1 MARCRGGS
9 SFRFENL
16 LAYGGCVAIESYV
29 HNAKMRH
36 DFGAAKI
43 VVLHRLVILL
53 DSFCEQSIVYAL

>member
-1 MARCRGGS
+1 M
-9 SFRFENL
+9 
-16 LAYGGCVAIESYV
+16 AIESYV